1 MKQLKEIL
9 PLLNKVG
16 CDYECLLS
24 DIVTE
29 KQKVQDS
36 NNELVANYLWAE
48 ETIVKIFRILFQ
60 CLTYLNKRN
69 FTKLGALQSK

>member
-1 MKQLKEIL
+1 MKQLNEIL

-48 ETIVKIFRILFQ
+48 ETIVKIFRDFVSVFNLLKQ
-60 CLTYLNKRN
+60 V
-69 FTKLGALQSK
+69 